1 MSVLLHLSDTHFG
14 TERPDVCAALLQL
27 AREVQPDIAI
37 LSGDVTQRARR
48 GQFAAAR
55 RFMDALAA
63 PVKLVI
69 PGNHDIPLFNL
80 AARLFYPYANY
91 RRAFWPDLEPR
102 FSSKDLLV
110 IGVNATRPRRHK
122 DGEVSAQQIER
133 VARHLQRALPQQL
146 RIVAVHQPI
155 FVVRDSDRA
164 NLLHGHRQ
172 AVQAWAAAGA
182 DLILSGHIHLAYVRN
197 LGEQLNDLPRP
208 VWTVSAGTAISRR
221 VREGRPNSVN
231 LIRYDPAQLP
241 HVCMVDRLDFNAT
254 SSRFII
260 AETTLLE
267 LAQLHADNVQRR
279 AS

>member
-1 MSVLLHLSDTHFG
+1 MSVMLHLSDTHFG
-14 TERPDVCAALLQL
+14 TERPEVSAALLQL
-27 AREVQPDIAI
+27 AREVQPDVAI

-55 RFMDALAA
+55 RFLDALAA

-91 RRAFWPDLEPR
+91 RRAFGPELEPL
-102 FSSKDLLV
+102 FSSKDSLV
-110 IGVNATRPRRHK
+110 IGVNATRPGRHK
-122 DGEVSAQQIER
+122 DGEVSTQQIER
-133 VARHLQRALPQQL
+133 VSQHLRRALPHQL

-172 AVQAWAAAGA
+172 AIQAWAAAGA

-197 LGEQLNDLPRP
+197 LGEHPHNLPRS
-208 VWTVSAGTAISRR
+208 VWAVSAGTAISSR

-231 LIRYDPAQLP
+231 LIRYELAQFP
-241 HVCMVDRLDFNAT
+241 QVCMVEQLDFNAT

-260 AETTLLE
+260 AKTTLLE
-267 LAQLHADNVQRR
+267 LSQLHG
-279 AS
+279 